1 MTTLYV
7 ILVLA
12 AAYIAYSI
20 FDVRRDEAIHQM
32 NDFFEVEYKK
42 NFVAQNE
49 STAMGRM

>member
-7 ILVLA
+7 VLALA
-12 AAYIAYSI
+12 AAYVAYSI
-20 FDVRRDEAIHQM
+20 FDARRDEAIHQM